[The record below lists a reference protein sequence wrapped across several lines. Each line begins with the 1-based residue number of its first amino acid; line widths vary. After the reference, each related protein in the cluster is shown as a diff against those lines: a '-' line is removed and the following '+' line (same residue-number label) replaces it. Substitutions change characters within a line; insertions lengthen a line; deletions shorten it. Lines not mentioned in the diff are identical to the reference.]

1 MEEQQIYNFLK
12 KNNLLNEAKKIFET
26 YNNLKKRKSP
36 TLDDL
41 VKEKLMLYSNTSTA
55 PLASLVMLTDWIDE
69 YCDLTFDTLV
79 EHFGQN
85 IIEKDYLQA
94 TIKPC

>member
-12 KNNLLNEAKKIFET
+12 RNNLLIEAKEIYET

-41 VKEKLMLYSNTSTA
+41 VEEKLMLYSNTSTA
-55 PLASLVMLTDWIDE
+55 PLASLVMLT
-69 YCDLTFDTLV
+69 CNTA
-79 EHFGQN
+79 
-85 IIEKDYLQA
+85 IIIQHKNVGKWMYFANQLIRKDF
-94 TIKPC
+94 I

>member
-12 KNNLLNEAKKIFET
+12 RNNLLIEAKEIFET

-55 PLASLVMLTDWIDE
+55 PLASLVMLT
-69 YCDLTFDTLV
+69 YNT
-79 EHFGQN
+79 
-85 IIEKDYLQA
+85 A
-94 TIKPC
+94 TIIQHKNIGKWMYFTNQLIRKDFV

>member
-12 KNNLLNEAKKIFET
+12 KNNLLNEAKKIFDT

-41 VKEKLMLYSNTSTA
+41 VKEKLILYSNTSTA
-55 PLASLVMLTDWIDE
+55 PLASLVMLTCNTAIIIQHKNIGKWI
-69 YCDLTFDTLV
+69 YFTNLL
-79 EHFGQN
+79 
-85 IIEKDYLQA
+85 IRKDFV
-94 TIKPC
+94 